1 MPVKIGLIGGE
12 GGAPRDIPASQLPRT
27 LEKIEIWS
35 SADGPRSAGVIKGIR
50 FTYVDTNGVRH
61 VVPSLPSLP
70 FAASGMP
77 VSNFQEVGTT
87 ASTVAFTKGARHV
100 VPSVPFAAWGMPV
113 GNYHEVGTTAST
125 VAFQYIVLIC
135 LLVHLMS
142 LLSSLF

>member
-50 FTYVDTNGVRH
+50 FIYVDTNGVRH
-61 VVPSLPSLP
+61 VVPSRP
-70 FAASGMP
+70 G
-77 VSNFQEVGTT
+77 
-87 ASTVAFTKGARHV
+87 
-100 VPSVPFAAWGMPV
+100 AAWGKAS
-113 GNYHEVGTTAST
+113 GHFHEVGTTAST